1 MQQAKQIS
9 KIRFRLR
16 ARGDH
21 AAQWAE
27 AFSGSGWAVAV
38 PAFGRRDLAGLS
50 QAVRSPSLVRRLP
63 HREEAACRLSRLPR
77 GYSFGM
83 LSATSTAVPPKVA
96 LHSRSLQRTACGV
109 R

>member
-9 KIRFRLR
+9 KIRFRLG
-16 ARGDH
+16 ARGDR
-21 AAQWAE
+21 ATQRAVP
-27 AFSGSGWAVAV
+27 FSGSGWPQTA
-38 PAFGRRDLAGLS
+38 PAFGRRDLVGSSQAGLS
-50 QAVRSPSLVRRLP
+50 LSSVRRPP
-63 HREEAACRLSRLPR
+63 HGEEAACRLGRLR
-77 GYSFGM
+77 RWYRFGM